1 MEKLSEIKTFSK
13 PLIANL
19 QKLGISN
26 IQGLL
31 LHLPLRYI
39 DETRITAIRDLRQGD
54 DVQCEG
60 EIVHAEV
67 TYKPRKALIAR
78 LEDASGQLT
87 LRFLHFYP
95 SQIHALKVGTKLR
108 VYGEIRHGFFG
119 YEMVHPQCKAVGEKT
134 VVAETLT
141 PVYPTTAGLTQATI
155 RKAITL
161 ALNHNASP
169 PPNRG
174 RARVGVES
182 FQVENTNPHHSL
194 SRVNNQ
200 PRLVYFTGMPSTGT
214 PDWGKEQLVET
225 LPAGVYKQLNLPS
238 FAASIH
244 ALHSP
249 APDANLNA
257 LENRSTPEWRRLAFD
272 ELLAQQLSMRKHYAK
287 RRSLNAPA
295 IKASKV
301 LVPQMLQ
308 NLSFTLTDS
317 QQKVIAEISS
327 DLTMPHP
334 MQRLLQGD
342 VGSGKTIVAC
352 MAALQAIEH
361 GWQVAL
367 MAPTEILAE
376 QHYKKFSQWLEPLNI
391 NIAWLTGSQS
401 KKERELALTQIA
413 SGQAQLA
420 VGTHALFQ
428 DAVNFKKLGLAIIDE
443 QHRFGVQQRL
453 ALRKKGEPEPHQL
466 MMTAT
471 PIPRTLSMSYFAD
484 LDVSVIDELPPGR
497 TPIITKLISDERRDE
512 ILQRVREA
520 CIAGQQAYWV
530 CPLIEES
537 EALQL
542 QTANDT
548 FAHMQEIFPELN
560 IGLVHGRM
568 KPAEKQAVMQA
579 FSAGETQLLV
589 ATTVI
594 EVGVDVPN
602 ASLMVIEHAER
613 SGLSQ
618 LHQLRGRV
626 GRGAAK
632 STCILL
638 YQNKLSETARARLKV
653 IYENT
658 DGFIIAQADLHLRGP
673 GEFLGTR
680 QSGVPML
687 KIADLERDADLL
699 EVAKSMADRLIKEY
713 PTAVEA
719 HLARWMSHAG
729 ELVKV

>member
-1 MEKLSEIKTFSK
+1 M
-13 PLIANL
+13 
-19 QKLGISN
+19 QD
-26 IQGLL
+26 LL

-39 DETRITAIRDLRQGD
+39 DETRITSIRDLRQGD
-54 DVQCEG
+54 DAQVEG

-78 LEDASGQLT
+78 LEDTSGQLT

-95 SQIHALKVGTKLR
+95 SQIAALGVGRKIR
-108 VYGEIRHGFFG
+108 AYGEVRHGFFG
-119 YEMVHPQCKAVGEKT
+119 YEMVHPQCKNVGEKT

-141 PVYPTTAGLTQATI
+141 PVYPTTAGLTQLNI
-155 RKAITL
+155 RKAIRI
-161 ALNHNASP
+161 ALNQEAM
-169 PPNRG
+169 
-174 RARVGVES
+174 
-182 FQVENTNPHHSL
+182 Q
-194 SRVNNQ
+194 
-200 PRLVYFTGMPSTGT
+200 
-214 PDWGKEQLVET
+214 ET
-225 LPAGVYKQLNLPS
+225 LPAGVYKGLNLPA
-238 FAASIH
+238 FKVSIH
-244 ALHSP
+244 ELHSP
-249 APDANLNA
+249 VPDSNLNA
-257 LENRSTPEWRRLAFD
+257 LDNRTTPEWQRLAFD
-272 ELLAQQLSMRKHYAK
+272 ELLAQQLSMRKHYIK
-287 RRSLNAPA
+287 RRSLDAPA
-295 IKASKV
+295 IEASQI
-301 LVPQMLQ
+301 LVPKMLQ
-308 NLSFTLTDS
+308 NLAFSLTKS
-317 QQKVIAEISS
+317 QQKVVAEIAH
-327 DLTMPHP
+327 DLTQPHP

-376 QHYKKFSQWLEPLNI
+376 QHFKKFEMWLKPLNL
-391 NIAWLTGSQS
+391 NIAWLTGSQT
-401 KKERELALTQIA
+401 KKERELAFTNIS
-413 SGQAQLA
+413 SGHAQLA

-428 DAVNFKKLGLAIIDE
+428 DAVSFYKLGLAIIDE

-466 MMTAT
+466 MMSAT

-497 TPIITKLISDERRDE
+497 TPIVTKLVSDERRDE
-512 ILQRVREA
+512 IFQRVREA
-520 CIAGQQAYWV
+520 CKAGSQAYWV

-548 FAHMQEIFPELN
+548 FAYMQATFPELRV
-560 IGLVHGRM
+560 GLVHGRM
-568 KPAEKQAVMQA
+568 KPAEKQAIMKN
-579 FSAGETQLLV
+579 FSLGYIQLLV

-613 SGLSQ
+613 AGLSQ

-638 YQNKLSETARARLKV
+638 YQNKLSEIARARLKV

-658 DGFIIAQADLHLRGP
+658 DGFLIAQADLNLRGP

-687 KIADLERDADLL
+687 KIADLERDANLL
-699 EVAKSMADRLIKEY
+699 ETAKSMADKLINEY
-713 PTAVEA
+713 PLAVEA
-719 HLARWMSHAG
+719 HLQRWMRHAG

>member
-1 MEKLSEIKTFSK
+1 MTNLSEIKTFSK
-13 PLIANL
+13 PLVANL
-19 QKLGISN
+19 NKLDVN
-26 IQGLL
+26 TTQALL

-39 DETRITAIRDLRQGD
+39 DETHMTSVRDLRVGEPSQ
-54 DVQCEG
+54 VEG

-95 SQIHALKVGTKLR
+95 SQISALKVGNKLR
-108 VYGEIRHGFFG
+108 VYGEVRSGFFG
-119 YEMVHPQCKAVGEKT
+119 NEMVHPTCKAVGEKT
-134 VVAETLT
+134 MVAETLT
-141 PVYPTTAGLTQATI
+141 PVYPTVAGLTQVNL
-155 RKAITL
+155 RKAIAT
-161 ALNHNASP
+161 ALKQNVLN
-169 PPNRG
+169 
-174 RARVGVES
+174 
-182 FQVENTNPHHSL
+182 
-194 SRVNNQ
+194 
-200 PRLVYFTGMPSTGT
+200 
-214 PDWGKEQLVET
+214 ET
-225 LPAGVYKQLNLPS
+225 LPVSVYQQYQFPS
-238 FAASIH
+238 FSASLK
-244 ALHSP
+244 ALHNP
-249 APDANLNA
+249 PPDADLQG
-257 LENRSTPEWRRLAFD
+257 LEEKTTPEWQRLAFD
-272 ELLAQQLSMRKHYAK
+272 ELLAQQLSMRKHYAR
-287 RRSLNAPA
+287 RRSVDAPQF
-295 IKASKV
+295 KQSKQ
-301 LVPQMLQ
+301 LVSALLKSLP
-308 NLSFTLTDS
+308 FALTQA
-317 QQKVIAEISS
+317 QQKVAVEIQN
-327 DLTMPHP
+327 DLTQPHP

-352 MAALQAIEH
+352 MAALQSIES

-376 QHYKKFSQWLEPLNI
+376 QHFRKMIGWLTPLNI
-391 NIAWLTGSQS
+391 KIAWHTGSQS
-401 KKERELALTQIA
+401 KKDREAAMQIIA
-413 SGQAQLA
+413 DGSAQL
-420 VGTHALFQ
+420 VIGTHALFQ
-428 DAVNFKKLGLAIIDE
+428 EAVQFKKLGLAIIDE
-443 QHRFGVQQRL
+443 QHRFGVHQRL
-453 ALRKKGEPEPHQL
+453 ALRQKGQPEPHQL

-471 PIPRTLSMSYFAD
+471 PIPRTLSMSYYAD

-497 TPIITKLISDERRDE
+497 TPIVTKLVSDVRRDE

-520 CIAGQQAYWV
+520 CAQGNQAYWV

-542 QTANDT
+542 ATANDT
-548 FAHMQEIFPELN
+548 YALMQSEFPELK

-568 KPAEKQAVMQA
+568 KPAEKQAVMAA

-613 SGLSQ
+613 MGLSQ

-653 IYENT
+653 IYESN
-658 DGFIIAQADLHLRGP
+658 DGFAIAQADLNLRGP
-673 GEFLGTR
+673 GEYLGTR

-687 KIADLERDADLL
+687 KIADLNRDADLL
-699 EVAKSMADRLIKEY
+699 NAAKNMADRLIKEH
-713 PTAVEA
+713 PSAVEQ
-719 HLARWMSHAG
+719 HLERWMGRAD

>member
-1 MEKLSEIKTFSK
+1 MADIKAFSK

-19 QKLGISN
+19 NKLGIST

-31 LHLPLRYI
+31 HHLPLRYI

-54 DVQCEG
+54 NAQCEG

-95 SQIHALKVGTKLR
+95 SQIAALKVGSKLR

-119 YEMVHPQCKAVGEKT
+119 YEMVHPTCKVVGEKT

-141 PVYPTTAGLTQATI
+141 PVYPITASLTQATI
-155 RKAITL
+155 RKAIAL
-161 ALNHNASP
+161 AIKQNA
-169 PPNRG
+169 
-174 RARVGVES
+174 
-182 FQVENTNPHHSL
+182 
-194 SRVNNQ
+194 
-200 PRLVYFTGMPSTGT
+200 MP
-214 PDWGKEQLVET
+214 ET
-225 LPAGVYKQLNLPS
+225 LPAGVYKHLHLPT
-238 FAASIH
+238 FADSICS
-244 ALHSP
+244 LHNP
-249 APDANLNA
+249 TPDANLNA
-257 LENRSTPEWRRLAFD
+257 LENRSTSEWRRLAFD
-272 ELLAQQLSMRKHYAK
+272 ELLAQQLSMRKHYIK
-287 RRSLNAPA
+287 RRSFDAPA
-295 IKASKV
+295 IETSKV
-301 LVPQMLQ
+301 LVPKMLK
-308 NLSFTLTDS
+308 NLPFSLTNS
-317 QQKVIAEISS
+317 QQKVIAEIST

-352 MAALQAIEH
+352 MAALQVIEH

-376 QHYKKFSQWLEPLNI
+376 QHFKKFETWLKPLNL

-401 KKERELALTQIA
+401 KKEREAALANIA
-413 SGQAQLA
+413 SGHAQLA

-428 DAVNFKKLGLAIIDE
+428 DAVTFKKLGLAIIDE

-497 TPIITKLISDERRDE
+497 MPIVTKLVSDERRDE

-520 CIAGQQAYWV
+520 CMAGSQAYWV

-548 FAHMQEIFPELN
+548 FAHMQEIFPELKV
-560 IGLVHGRM
+560 GLVHGRM
-568 KPAEKQAVMQA
+568 KPAEKQAVMAQ
-579 FSAGETQLLV
+579 FSAGDIQLLV

-638 YQNKLSETARARLKV
+638 YQSDKKLGEIARARLKV
-653 IYENT
+653 IFENT
-658 DGFIIAQADLHLRGP
+658 DGFIIAQADLQLRGP

-699 EVAKSMADRLIKEY
+699 VSARNIAEKLLEEY
-713 PTAVEA
+713 PQAAEK
-719 HLARWMSHAG
+719 HLERWMSHAG
-729 ELVKV
+729 ERLKV